1 MDFPAEASTSNRHHR
16 LDRIRSK
23 KSCRRSLQFS
33 NGECLYQLFLHTS
46 FNSGGNNS
54 YHFLVSF
61 GYIAADG
68 TPATLPFDK
77 PYIEALKGVHFLFY
91 NKQKLPILPV
101 MLFSNYLPL
110 KSYPDRSYYGGPTH
124 ECPYCGAV
132 FWYQERVKS
141 ASAAATRKIV
151 YNLCCRGGKINFKP
165 YKKPPTSLADLLR
178 FDGDA
183 RSKKFLRQIRSY
195 NSLFAFTS
203 LGATVDR
210 TINNGTAPYVF
221 KINRVVHHRIGTLL
235 P

>member
-1 MDFPAEASTSNRHHR
+1 MDFPAEASTSNKQHR

-54 YHFLVSF
+54 HHFLVSF

-110 KSYPDRSYYGGPTH
+110 ESYPDRSYYGGPTH

-132 FWYQERVKS
+132 FWYQERVKN
-141 ASAAATRKIV
+141 ASAAAIRKII
-151 YNLCCRGGKINFKP
+151 YNLLMKTII
-165 YKKPPTSLADLLR
+165 LLTR
-178 FDGDA
+178 ERDT
-183 RSKKFLRQIRSY
+183 KQHY
-195 NSLFAFTS
+195 
-203 LGATVDR
+203 
-210 TINNGTAPYVF
+210 
-221 KINRVVHHRIGTLL
+221 
-235 P
+235 

>member
-110 KSYPDRSYYGGPTH
+110 ESYPDRSYYGGPTRVPLLWCCILVPRTRQ
-124 ECPYCGAV
+124 EC
-132 FWYQERVKS
+132 
-141 ASAAATRKIV
+141 
-151 YNLCCRGGKINFKP
+151 LCCC
-165 YKKPPTSLADLLR
+165 YKENRLQPLLQR
-178 FDGDA
+178 RKD
-183 RSKKFLRQIRSY
+183 KF
-195 NSLFAFTS
+195 
-203 LGATVDR
+203 
-210 TINNGTAPYVF
+210 
-221 KINRVVHHRIGTLL
+221 
-235 P
+235 